1 MDAQCFIYIS
11 CLILS
16 GIIEIL
22 LIISLIVFA
31 LEIGSFF
38 EFRAKIDALYCI
50 KSCEL
55 FFK

>member
-1 MDAQCFIYIS
+1 MDEQCFMYIS

-38 EFRAKIDALYCI
+38 EFKAKIDALYCM